1 LMMASIVY
9 FTRVIGYLIGLQIR
23 HIPRI
28 KPILEALPGCAFM
41 AILIPA
47 IRQGDLT
54 DVISMVCV
62 IGIMWK
68 TENVAVA
75 TIIGVCV
82 LLFLG
87 DYVNVFKFTS

>member
-1 LMMASIVY
+1 MNEFSPVLLAILMMASIVY
-9 FTRVIGYLIGLQIR
+9 FTRVIGYLIGLQI
-23 HIPRI
+23 
-28 KPILEALPGCAFM
+28 GCAFM

-54 DVISMVCV
+54 DVISMACV
-62 IGIMWK
+62 IGVMWK
-68 TENVAVA
+68 TDNVAVA

-87 DYVNVFKFTS
+87 DYIDVFKFTS